1 MRHRMRKNW
10 PDLRRGSCGWAA
22 RRLRLNPAGRRKP
35 HFARALVDGD
45 AAFTGAIQQAVAAL
59 EGPIVPVLTPADGDA
74 MLVGEVS
81 LSINTTAAGGNASLM
96 VMA

>member
-1 MRHRMRKNW
+1 IAAQDAEKLARLEARVVRLGGEAIAAE
-10 PDLRRGSCGWAA
+10 PGWQAQA
-22 RRLRLNPAGRRKP
+22 P
-35 HFARALVDGD
+35 FARALVDGD